1 MSGNHDP
8 RREPDRQERLVQEL
22 RDALRGSERRF
33 EAIVGSLSDPVTIR
47 DRGDQLVY
55 ANHAA
60 VVSMGFDSWEQMR
73 AAPLDQVMASYRVSG
88 EDGGPISMDD
98 IPSVRILRGETPD
111 PLLIQSIHLHTGERR
126 WQLLKAAPLID
137 ERGEIEATIMIIEDV
152 TERRRGELEATF
164 LARASEV
171 LASSLDYEQT
181 LRNVAELAV
190 PAIVDWCAVDLVDE
204 DGARRSVAVAH
215 VDPRRLALAERL
227 RAYEPERLDPDRGIG
242 HVIGTGEPLLY
253 REITDEMLALGAVDD
268 EHLALLRSIGMCSA
282 MTVPVA
288 LGDRIF
294 GAMTLVSAES
304 GRSLD
309 EFDLRLAQQVAAR
322 AAVAIENARLYSER
336 SHVAHTLQQSLAP
349 EDLPRIP
356 GYELATLYTPA
367 IEGAEVGG
375 DFYDAWE
382 TEDGWILAIGD
393 VTGKGTKA
401 AAMTALVRHTLRAV
415 SDYELSP
422 ARLLAQV
429 DRALKR
435 QRSLSICTAL
445 CLRLDGARITMA
457 VGGHPL
463 PLYVDKDGVRSM
475 GTTGPLL
482 GAFTDAVWAEES
494 FDIGLGASLVT
505 YTDGV
510 TDALGSDGSRYGSDR
525 LRATL
530 AGAPQLQAA
539 ELVTRVNA
547 ALDAFQSG
555 AHADDTAVLLL
566 HRSGACAAA
575 GAPRPGRL
583 PVGRKRPIDDP
594 AQIVAAIGLGQE
606 AVALG
611 HAVPDDGG
619 PGIAR
624 CVDDAQS
631 GDQLKRRAGELAAQ
645 QVGQDHVGEQQVDG
659 PVAGPQ
665 ELERLRSGCGAERL
679 VAGELQQPLDQRAH
693 LHLVLDDQ
701 DGLARR
707 LGL

>member
-1 MSGNHDP
+1 MAAHGDDPETSGNPDP
-8 RREPDRQERLVQEL
+8 RPDPDSQERLVREL
-22 RDALRGSERRF
+22 QDALRGSERRF

-60 VVSMGFDSWEQMR
+60 VVSMGFHSWEEMR
-73 AAPLDQVMASYRVSG
+73 AAPLDQVMATYRVYG

-111 PLLIQSIHLHTGERR
+111 PLLIQSIHRHTGERR
-126 WQLLKAAPLID
+126 WQLLKAAPLVD
-137 ERGEIEATIMIIEDV
+137 EHGEIEATIMIIEDV

-164 LARASEV
+164 LSRASEV

-190 PAIVDWCAVDLVDE
+190 PAIVDWCAVDLVGE
-204 DGARRSVAVAH
+204 DGDRRSVAVAH
-215 VDPRRLALAERL
+215 VDPGRLALAERL
-227 RAYEPERLDPDRGIG
+227 RAYEPERLDPDRGLG
-242 HVIGTGEPLLY
+242 HVIATGEPLLY

-282 MTVPVA
+282 MTVPVG

-356 GYELATLYTPA
+356 GYELATLYAPA

-393 VTGKGTKA
+393 VTGKGAKA

-463 PLYVDKDGVRSM
+463 PLYVDQDGVRAI

-482 GAFTDAVWAEES
+482 GAFTDAGWAEES

-510 TDALGSDGSRYGSDR
+510 TDALGVDGSRYGSDR

-530 AGAPQLQAA
+530 ARAPQLQAA
-539 ELVTRVNA
+539 ELVTQLNA

-555 AHADDTAVLLL
+555 AHADDTAVLVV
-566 HRSGACAAA
+566 HRSGASAAASAPASSAPAA
-575 GAPRPGRL
+575 GATTRRPQTRH
-583 PVGRKRPIDDP
+583 R
-594 AQIVAAIGLGQE
+594 
-606 AVALG
+606 
-611 HAVPDDGG
+611 
-619 PGIAR
+619 
-624 CVDDAQS
+624 
-631 GDQLKRRAGELAAQ
+631 
-645 QVGQDHVGEQQVDG
+645 
-659 PVAGPQ
+659 
-665 ELERLRSGCGAERL
+665 
-679 VAGELQQPLDQRAH
+679 
-693 LHLVLDDQ
+693 
-701 DGLARR
+701 
-707 LGL
+707 